1 MVKTDPL
8 SSLSIKKTVD
18 IYAIIILIGLGVF
31 LFWLG
36 LERYQVFK
44 SEQERAAV
52 KATQIAA
59 REIKHIVESKQRT
72 VKLFSE
78 DHRGLIFALSHQPDE
93 PILHTDLNEQIH
105 RHIPDFFA
113 SNIMTTSGE
122 IVVGDF
128 DGHVGELCVIDMKQF
143 ISSGRQVVRIH
154 PNIDTYHYDVL
165 TRFTNGKDDR
175 VFFVSFN
182 PRELTQLLNSVQ
194 PLLHELILINK
205 DMQDLIE
212 VTASG
217 SRDVMTHRDDFR
229 FTADERSRVMST
241 AKVDGTMWHVVDL
254 HEPGL
259 LDQYRNSIFKEYL
272 IVYLVFGI
280 VAFYMRSVLVRADYR
295 RHRIDIKLRESH
307 KEIKNLNEKLECLA
321 VTDGLT
327 GLNNRRYIDEQLE
340 IVWSRCQRA
349 GSSINIV
356 LIDIDYFK
364 KYNDFYGHQTGDE
377 CLVAVAG
384 LMQKVFKRSGDIV
397 ARYGGEE
404 FIVVMTDIDVEDA
417 KNILLQYQQGLKSM
431 KIKHESS
438 FASDYVTI
446 SAGLV
451 HIVPTESDTLANTI
465 RKADSALYMAKAGGR
480 NQIFIYK
487 NESDSGADK
496 TSFA

>member
-8 SSLSIKKTVD
+8 SSLSIRKTVD
-18 IYAIIILIGLGVF
+18 VYAIIILIGLAVF

-36 LERYQVFK
+36 AERSRDFRNENQ
-44 SEQERAAV
+44 RAAD

-59 REIKHIVESKQRT
+59 REIEYIIENKQRV

-78 DHRGLIFALSHQPDE
+78 DHRDLIFALSHQPDE
-93 PILHTDLNEQIH
+93 PIPHTDLNDQIH

-128 DGHVGELCVIDMKQF
+128 DGHVGELCVIDMKKF

-194 PLLHELILINK
+194 PLSHELIIINK
-205 DMQDLIE
+205 DVQDLIE
-212 VTASG
+212 VTTSG
-217 SRDVMTHRDDFR
+217 SRDVMTDRDDFR
-229 FTADERSRVMST
+229 FTADERSRVMSSS
-241 AKVDGTMWHVVDL
+241 KVEGTMWHVVDL

-259 LDQYRNSIFKEYL
+259 LKQYRNYIFKEYL
-272 IVYLVFGI
+272 IVYLVFGF

-295 RHRIDIKLRESH
+295 RHRIDAKLRDSH
-307 KEIKNLNEKLECLA
+307 NEIKSLNEKLECLA

-349 GSSINIV
+349 GNSINIV

-364 KYNDFYGHQTGDE
+364 KYNDLYGHQAGDE
-377 CLVAVAG
+377 CLVAVAE

-404 FIVVMTDIDVEDA
+404 FIVVMTDIGVEDA
-417 KNILLQYQQGLKSM
+417 KNILLQYQRGLKGM
-431 KIKHESS
+431 KIKHEPS

-451 HIVPTESDTLANTI
+451 HIVPTESDMMSDAI

-480 NQIFIYK
+480 NQIVVYK
-487 NESDSGADK
+487 NENEPGADK
-496 TSFA
+496 ISFA